1 MKENEGTP
9 QIAPIVTVL
18 EPADRG
24 AVDRAGIGLYRTV
37 HRDSIA
43 EVLKD
48 LRVRRLSAILLS
60 ATRCKAAD
68 IPRTMRVVREF
79 PRVPAMV
86 LLSRNGDPS
95 AADMLALGNCGVR
108 RIVDVRNP
116 GGWTQLR
123 EALLKSASHE
133 RDTKAAEA
141 LAADLSGTTPDFVR
155 FVEALFANYTGLRT
169 VGALATSLGVL
180 PSTMMSR
187 FYRAHL
193 PPPKRYLA
201 FAGLVRAARLF
212 ENTGLSVADVANHL
226 DHSSPQSF
234 GRHILSY
241 LGVSA
246 GEFRKV
252 YDGARMMA
260 KFRDDLITPYRD
272 RLATMSPLVMQT
284 RGAKAKRQLH

>member
-1 MKENEGTP
+1 
-9 QIAPIVTVL
+9 
-18 EPADRG
+18 
-24 AVDRAGIGLYRTV
+24 V
-37 HRDSIA
+37 HRNSIA

-48 LRVRRLSAILLS
+48 LRVRRLSAVLLS
-60 ATRCKAAD
+60 ATRCRTAD

-86 LLSRNGDPS
+86 LLSRSADPS

-116 GGWTQLR
+116 GGWVQLR
-123 EALLKSASHE
+123 EVLLKSASHE
-133 RDTKAAEA
+133 RDTEAAEA
-141 LAADLSGTTPDFVR
+141 LAADLSGTPPDFVR
-155 FVEALFANYTGLRT
+155 FIEALFANYTGPRT

-201 FAGLVRAARLF
+201 LAGLVRAARLF
-212 ENTGLSVADVANHL
+212 ENPGLSVADVANHL

-234 GRHILSY
+234 GRHILSF

-246 GEFRKV
+246 GEFRKK
-252 YDGARMMA
+252 YDGARMMT
-260 KFRDDLITPYRD
+260 KFRDDLITPYRH
-272 RLATMSPLVMQT
+272 RLATMSPLVMRA
-284 RGAKAKRQLH
+284 RGAKTKRQLH